1 MIIYWMIG
9 MVLRFMWSLND
20 MATLKKNEPEFDIT
34 YDFVIL
40 VAVFDMALAF
50 LWPIDLVVNV
60 FKYATGRDKYIFF
73 DD

>member
-20 MATLKKNEPEFDIT
+20 MTKLKKNEPDFDIT

-50 LWPIDLVVNV
+50 LWPIDLVVNA
-60 FKYATGRDKYIFF
+60 FKYLTGRDEYIFF
-73 DD
+73 D